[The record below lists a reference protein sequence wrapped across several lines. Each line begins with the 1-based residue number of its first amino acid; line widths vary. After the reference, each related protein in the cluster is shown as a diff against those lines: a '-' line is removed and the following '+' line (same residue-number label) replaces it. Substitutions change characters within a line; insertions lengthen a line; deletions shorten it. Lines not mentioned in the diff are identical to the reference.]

1 MLLIYVVREVTIHI
15 YMVFE
20 RNIIYPMCT
29 LDIERNMII
38 LLHKREITTRVHEPW
53 KLNEFNIFDC
63 NILLD

>member
-20 RNIIYPMCT
+20 QNIIYPMCT
-29 LDIERNMII
+29 LDVERNMII
-38 LLHKREITTRVHEPW
+38 LLNIREITTRVHEPW

-63 NILLD
+63 HILLD

>member
-1 MLLIYVVREVTIHI
+1 
-15 YMVFE
+15 MVFE